1 MKGISRTSA
10 PSLRNS
16 WESDP
21 AWCRALP
28 TRIRTPLSAKVVGD
42 SCLFLILARA
52 GLFDFAQRK
61 VRPQRFSRLWRG
73 RRISILNAHED
84 TSYPLTLQKLLDLPL
99 QFFLTLAAVLHLVF

>member
-73 RRISILNAHED
+73 GAIWARGRVRALQPRPRPQNTPEPGVSIFSSVDAG
-84 TSYPLTLQKLLDLPL
+84 
-99 QFFLTLAAVLHLVF
+99 

>member
-61 VRPQRFSRLWRG
+61 VRPQRFSRLWRDG
-73 RRISILNAHED
+73 GSPATYGCEDFISPPAQTNIAH
-84 TSYPLTLQKLLDLPL
+84 LP
-99 QFFLTLAAVLHLVF
+99 F

>member
-61 VRPQRFSRLWRG
+61 VRPQRFSRLWRDG
-73 RRISILNAHED
+73 ESAAIDGCEDFISATAQQSIA
-84 TSYPLTLQKLLDLPL
+84 DL
-99 QFFLTLAAVLHLVF
+99 VS

>member
-61 VRPQRFSRLWRG
+61 VRPQRFSRLWRDG
-73 RRISILNAHED
+73 DSSFAVRGEGVISATPQPNIADIL
-84 TSYPLTLQKLLDLPL
+84 SS
-99 QFFLTLAAVLHLVF
+99 VFPIFHV